1 MDAPL
6 IDRKRKRLR
15 AAALATALLACLP
28 LGHAGYMGAKAGLAQ
43 VLLLRAWNRSLESG
57 VAQKP
62 WPWADTAPVARL
74 RVARLAVDEIVL
86 RGDSGRTLA
95 FGPGWAESSAVPGGR
110 GLSVVSAHRDTHFA
124 FLRDLAA
131 GDAIRIDSA
140 AGSRT
145 YTVRSLRVADSRNER
160 IETSSAADGLLL
172 VTCYPFDAID
182 AGGPLRFVVAAVP
195 DGESRDQSSDG
206 SLPAPAPASG
216 LRSRMR

>member
-1 MDAPL
+1 MDASL

-15 AAALATALLACLP
+15 AAALATALLACVP

-43 VLLLRAWNRSLESG
+43 VLLLRAWNRSHESG
-57 VAQKP
+57 VAAKP

-86 RGDSGRTLA
+86 RGDSGPTLA
-95 FGPGWAESSAVPGGR
+95 FGPGWAESSALPGGP
-110 GLSVVSAHRDTHFA
+110 GLSMVSAHRDTHFA
-124 FLRDLAA
+124 FLRDLAT

-145 YTVRSLRVADSRNER
+145 YTVRSMHVADSRSER
-160 IETSSAADGLLL
+160 VDTSISTDALLL

-195 DGESRDQSSDG
+195 GGENSDQSSDG
-206 SLPAPAPASG
+206 SPPVSAPASG
-216 LRSRMR
+216 LRLRMR